1 MFKNFMENTQ
11 ELENEIKYFELLNGG
26 LMALKFL
33 QNGEEFDARS
43 VLRQTKYLRNLKLD
57 FSIASFFEPYLSAF
71 SSRQFITTF
80 RDKTENINFS
90 EIEKDK
96 RYIELKTNLFG
107 EYKDVPDNECNKILK
122 SIANELAHGNV
133 VKFFDF
139 NKLAEYYN
147 RIKHEKTPN
156 YVALQVFR
164 KNLLKLFIDILSP
177 EFNFVSHY
185 KKLPDGK
192 IKKRESPKVFKLNL
206 NLRQMNS
213 LVFVADHAT
222 NEKKY
227 TFNYNFDGDY
237 NLFISDEKLKN
248 FIDEIEILHG
258 DEKIELDEIQK
269 EDLFNIFQ
277 HYFISAN
284 ENRFNLNNIFDVCIE
299 RVLIDAKL
307 RKIDLNGIDYFLIDI
322 FDAKTPTELQKAVLA
337 DCYKEYLSDLETN
350 RILYGYE
357 IDNLYSELL
366 ITVVVN
372 LLKQLENKKLYS
384 ELANTDFV
392 AELTASLTD
401 KTAANIT
408 ENDKLKVIRTIRNAL
423 MHNRY
428 INNANQTIDLYDE
441 KAVKANKNLTQATT
455 TRISQNLI
463 NNATQQTKKEF
474 EFKFGLSIEDLE
486 DIKDLCIKV
495 LIENYQ
501 HIVENSQ

>member
-1 MFKNFMENTQ
+1 MENAQ

-33 QNGEEFDARS
+33 QNGEEFDVKS
-43 VLRQTKYLRNLKLD
+43 VLMQTKYLRNLKLD

-90 EIEKDK
+90 KIENDK
-96 RYIELKTNLFG
+96 RYVELKHNLFDD
-107 EYKDVPDNECNKILK
+107 YPDMPDNECDRILK

-139 NKLAEYYN
+139 NKFAEYYN

-164 KNLLKLFIDILSP
+164 KNMLKLFIDILSP

-185 KKLPDGK
+185 EKLPDGK
-192 IKKRESPKVFKLNL
+192 TKKRENPKVFKLNL

-227 TFNYNFDGDY
+227 TFNYNFDRDY
-237 NLFISDEKLKN
+237 NLFISDEKLKK

-258 DEKIELDEIQK
+258 DKKIELDEIQK

-299 RVLIDAKL
+299 RVLVDAKL
-307 RKIDLNGIDYFLIDI
+307 RKIDLIGIDYFLIDI

-337 DCYKEYLSDLETN
+337 DCYKEDLSDLETN
-350 RILYGYE
+350 RILYSFE

-372 LLKQLENKKLYS
+372 LLKQLENKKLYN
-384 ELANTDFV
+384 ELANTSFI
-392 AELTASLTD
+392 AELTADLEEKD
-401 KTAANIT
+401 KANIT
-408 ENDKLKVIRTIRNAL
+408 KRDKLKVIHTIRNAL

-428 INNANQTIDLYDE
+428 INNANATIDLYDE
-441 KAVKANKNLTQATT
+441 KHIDEEHLKARAKQTNKTL
-455 TRISQNLI
+455 ISKAI
-463 NNATQQTKKEF
+463 KTKPEKKI
-474 EFKFGLSIEDLE
+474 EFKFGLEVEDLE
-486 DIKDLCIKV
+486 DIKDLCLQI
-495 LIENYQ
+495 LIENYRQ
-501 HIVENSQ
+501 VLSQTKKQ